1 MEGGFKMS
9 SKSNEEIQS
18 ILNHLNDWKGEQL
31 SIEKQERDDV
41 DRNTL
46 SLEEVE
52 IVEQVEDTD
61 DYVDPYT
68 IQLRGKGTVVHT
80 NGKAKLPL
88 NSYELPIR
96 ELLSF
101 ETSKEFMTIK
111 TDRATYYIKK

>member
-1 MEGGFKMS
+1 MTDQ
-9 SKSNEEIQS
+9 SNEEIQS

-31 SIEKQERDDV
+31 SIEKKERDDL
-41 DRNTL
+41 DKNTL

-52 IVEQVEDTD
+52 VVHQMDDTD

-88 NSYELPIR
+88 NSYELPIKQ
-96 ELLSF
+96 LLSF

-111 TDRATYYIKK
+111 TDRATYFIKK

>member
-1 MEGGFKMS
+1 MTEKSYEGI
-9 SKSNEEIQS
+9 ES
-18 ILNHLNDWKGEQL
+18 ILNHLKDWKGEQL
-31 SIEKQERDDV
+31 SIEKNEREDV

-52 IVEQVEDTD
+52 VVHQADDTD

-68 IQLRGKGTVVHT
+68 IQLRGKGTVVHS

-96 ELLSF
+96 QLLSF